1 MLLQASGHAN
11 ALRSLIGA
19 EQDRSPNFL
28 RLANALS
35 ALYPRGSQ
43 EKRCYCWMPCYCRY
57 HGVAL
62 IGPGDVGPWHSDRS
76 DEEFEGGFVRR
87 FAVVMRPDDV
97 LLLRM
102 GLSTIGAVGL
112 VASEYQYMPQF
123 DDVNDWDLQHG
134 RRVRWC
140 QLPDPYGFD
149 EQVFG
154 AHPPWLSRIQ
164 VSDIIKYVNRFVQSP
179 PRDWQTRTLPRLP
192 EKEADLEAPPAELQE
207 IVAQVHDL
215 ARLYWD
221 VDSFGEQPMEDELVA
236 HYAVP
241 FLRALG
247 WPVER
252 IAIKWRK
259 IDLCVF
265 SDLPRIP
272 EHCYYLIE
280 AKRLGA
286 GVEGAL
292 KQATDYVSALGV
304 SCDVVVTDGIRY
316 RMYEAS
322 KDFAPV
328 AYANLARLK
337 QSSLELFARMKR
349 S

>member
-1 MLLQASGHAN
+1 MAFEGNDYSIWQVSAGPA
-11 ALRSLIGA
+11 ARSYA
-19 EQDRSPNFL
+19 DQFL
-28 RLANALS
+28 N
-35 ALYPRGSQ
+35 
-43 EKRCYCWMPCYCRY
+43 

-62 IGPGDVGPWHSDRS
+62 IGPGDAGPWRPDRS
-76 DEEFEGGFVRR
+76 GEEFEGGFVRR
-87 FAVVMRPDDV
+87 FAAELRTGDV
-97 LLLRM
+97 LLLRT
-102 GLSTIGAVGL
+102 GLSTIRAVGL
-112 VASEYQYMPQF
+112 VASDYQYLRQF
-123 DDVNDWDLQHG
+123 DDVNGWDLQHG

-140 QLPDPYGFD
+140 PLPEPYDFG
-149 EQVFG
+149 ERVFG
-154 AHPPWLSRIQ
+154 ANPPRLSRVQ
-164 VSDIIKYVNRFVQSP
+164 VAGIVEYANRFVRSSP
-179 PRDWQTRTLPRLP
+179 ADWQAGALPSLP
-192 EKEADLEAPPAELQE
+192 EEEAELEAPPTEFQE

-215 ARLYWD
+215 SRIYWD
-221 VDSFGEQPMEDELVA
+221 VNAFGERPMEDELVA
-236 HYAVP
+236 HHVVP

-252 IAIKWRK
+252 IAMKWRN

-265 SDLPRIP
+265 SALPRIP
-272 EHCYYLIE
+272 EHCHYLIE

-292 KQATDYVSALGV
+292 EQATGYVSALGV

-337 QSSLELFARMKR
+337 QSSLELFARMR
-349 S
+349 RP